1 MHPVLLLVHIIPLS
15 QYMLGSALQFLVLTA
30 ETLFIYLFIFIEEQR
45 SNTSRD
51 SVGSHGI
58 NYAVI
63 CRLEEIPCIEAARI
77 LKQQMLPV
85 SCGVEWNQSLCYWR
99 CPGAVLCCVSGE
111 WIKCPFLVPWSRVKF
126 NFRAI
131 TDSPCANTPAAA
143 NVELL
148 LSFTACLFWS
158 SLLVHV
164 LPLLAFS
171 KIWKSEASS
180 LLSYVVSPLSLD
192 QLTKQINTSAVYLL
206 SRILGFSLPCCHD
219 QQLNSDTVDY
229 SFITGRGWTH
239 SYDRSP
245 LKSTTNSH
253 HPQSAAPDCVFLLK
267 AIIRQRFSF
276 RWRIIDLAHVRSL
289 AGQYVFDQNN
299 LLSKNFK
306 VLHRLSCVAVLQDRV
321 D

>member
-1 MHPVLLLVHIIPLS
+1 MASCTQCSCLCTLSHYPSTCWEVLYSFWYWQQKL
-15 QYMLGSALQFLVLTA
+15 
-30 ETLFIYLFIFIEEQR
+30 YLFIFIEEQH

-85 SCGVEWNQSLCYWR
+85 SCGVEWNQSLSYWR

-148 LSFTACLFWS
+148 FSFTACLFWS

-192 QLTKQINTSAVYLL
+192 QLTKHINTSAVYLL

-245 LKSTTNSH
+245 LKSTTNSIIH
-253 HPQSAAPDCVFLLK
+253 NQQLQIVFSYWKQSSVKGFHLD
-267 AIIRQRFSF
+267 
-276 RWRIIDLAHVRSL
+276 
-289 AGQYVFDQNN
+289 GG
-299 LLSKNFK
+299 
-306 VLHRLSCVAVLQDRV
+306 
-321 D
+321 